1 MSIVFR
7 KILIIFNFLSLFSHT
22 SIFFFIDR
30 RPTRQNVTIFMLFLY
45 CLTAKGSSPR
55 VNYIVFPGKIWYNNQ
70 ELKATKGEKQ

>member
-7 KILIIFNFLSLFSHT
+7 KILIIFNFLLLFSHT

-45 CLTAKGSSPR
+45 CLTAKGPSPR